1 LSSSDQGFPV
11 RFSHTIDRFEPAR
24 VGRLRATTQRPG
36 LAFVTLRDRTF
47 VVRTHAERVTR
58 RGRQTLVSVQG
69 RLTWV
74 ASHRVQP
81 LPSAETPPA
90 CVTGDVADAAA
101 VAPSAKAAQSG
112 QVAPLAEVVETPGVA
127 QQPVVAQGDL
137 A

>member
-1 LSSSDQGFPV
+1 M

-81 LPSAETPPA
+81 LPSAGAPPA
-90 CVTGDVADAAA
+90 HPARDVAGAAA
-101 VAPSAKAAQSG
+101 VAPSAEAARSG
-112 QVAPLAEVVETPGVA
+112 RAAPPAEVVETTAGA
-127 QQPVVAQGDL
+127 QQPLVAEGDL
-137 A
+137 P